1 MRSAVATSDEGR
13 QFLVRLS
20 GTTFQQRLNALP
32 GYASITQSSI
42 GGWTNFL
49 K

>member
-13 QFLVRLS
+13 QFLARLS
-20 GTTFQQRLNALP
+20 GTTFQQHLNALP

-42 GGWTNFL
+42 GGWADFL